1 MIDFII
7 RSGME
12 TTNTFQLTA
21 LYLYEGNSEL
31 HRLDEATYVSV
42 TDPHIE
48 PLTVIIS
55 SNKHNQTVTTGL
67 IV

>member
-1 MIDFII
+1 
-7 RSGME
+7 ME
-12 TTNTFQLTA
+12 TTNKFPLTG

-31 HRLDEATYVSV
+31 HRLDEVAYVND
-42 TDPHIE
+42 TDTQIE

-55 SNKHNQTVTTGL
+55 SNKHNQTVTAGL